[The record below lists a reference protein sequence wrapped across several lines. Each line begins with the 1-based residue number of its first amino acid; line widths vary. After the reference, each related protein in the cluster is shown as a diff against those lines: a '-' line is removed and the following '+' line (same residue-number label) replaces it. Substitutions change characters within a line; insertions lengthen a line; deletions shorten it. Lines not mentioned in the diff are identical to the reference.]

1 MELQKPPLK
10 IRRLKL
16 TNYFSEYENGINR
29 LNEILEILEKGNVSL
44 EENVILY
51 EEGVKL
57 HSKLSNILNKEE
69 GKIKII
75 SESNKDINELSFLDD

>member
-1 MELQKPPLK
+1 MELQQPPLK

>member
-1 MELQKPPLK
+1 M
-10 IRRLKL
+10 